1 MLKILLLQQLF
12 LKICLSEGIEV
23 SMSKALVGGRIVT
36 PFRVVNNGAI
46 VFEDGVIHEL
56 GKVQDVKIQ
65 DNCEVIDISG
75 YTVTPG
81 FVDLLVHG
89 GGGNGFA
96 DQNDDSIEKVSG
108 YFIKNGSTTILASL
122 FAKPKKQLLDD
133 LARVASFIESHP
145 KSNIYGIH
153 MEGPYL
159 NKGLKG
165 AMNESYLWEATVESW
180 EAMWEA
186 SKGYIKIMTIAP
198 ELPGAIAVMRAAAK
212 RGVVLSIGHS
222 MATYSEIEL
231 AIDNG
236 AAHVTHI
243 FNAMKPFHHRDGGVI
258 LGALLRN
265 ELKIELIA
273 DKLHVHP
280 AVMELLLKL
289 KGANGI
295 ILITDSIRAGGMHE
309 GEYEF
314 ADQKIFMKD
323 QKAYLPDGTLAG
335 STLTLNS
342 AIRNLVDTANA
353 KITDAVRMA
362 SLNGAKVLN
371 IENRKGI
378 LAVGKDAD
386 MVVMDDNYEVVL
398 TIMHGEIVFQKKL
411 EKSSA
416 S

>member
-1 MLKILLLQQLF
+1 MNY
-12 LKICLSEGIEV
+12 
-23 SMSKALVGGRIVT
+23 ALVGGKIVT
-36 PFRVVNNGAI
+36 PFRVVQNGVI
-46 VFEDGVIHEL
+46 IFEDGVIHEL
-56 GKVQDVKIQ
+56 GKASDVKIQ
-65 DNCEVIDISG
+65 DGCEVIDISG

-89 GGGNGFA
+89 GGGFGFA
-96 DQNDDSIEKVSG
+96 DANDESIEKVSN
-108 YFIKNGSTTILASL
+108 YFLRHGSTTTLASL
-122 FAKPKKQLLDD
+122 FAKPHQQLLDD
-133 LARVASFIESHP
+133 LYRIATYIEEHP
-145 KSNIYGIH
+145 DSNIYGIH

-159 NKGLKG
+159 NIGLKG
-165 AMNESYLWEATVESW
+165 AMNENYLWEPSVASW

-186 SKGYIKIMTIAP
+186 SKGFIKIMTIAP
-198 ELPGAIAVMRAAAK
+198 ELPGAIEVMRAAAK
-212 RGVVLSIGHS
+212 KGVVLSIGHS
-222 MATYSEIEL
+222 MATYDEIEL

-236 AAHVTHI
+236 AAHVTHM

-289 KGANGI
+289 KGSSGI

-314 ADQKIFMKD
+314 ADQKIYMKD
-323 QKAYLPDGTLAG
+323 QKAFLPDGTLAG
-335 STLTLNS
+335 STLTLNK
-342 AIRNLVDTANA
+342 AIKNLVETANT
-353 KITDAVRMA
+353 KLTDAVRMA

-386 MVVMDDNYEVVL
+386 MVVMNDHYEVVM
-398 TIMHGEIVFQKKL
+398 TILNGKIVYQKSL
-411 EKSSA
+411 GN
-416 S
+416 